1 MLRTARYGLK
11 IRRNYNEIKKAITAL
26 YECPRCEKKKLKRK
40 SFAIFVCKSCKATV
54 AGGAYKP
61 YTEAGETIKRIINEL
76 NSNN

>member
-11 IRRNYNEIKKAITAL
+11 IRRAYNEIKKASSKL

-40 SFAIFVCKSCKATV
+40 SFAIFVCRSCKTIV

-61 YTEAGETIKRIINEL
+61 YTDAGEIVRRMINEL
-76 NSNN
+76 KMKG